1 MKFKIIGFQ
10 FLLLFLFSLNFSCAQ
25 QNNFTFSH
33 GGIIRL
39 DTTQKNIYLAFTG
52 HDFSDGKYIIHEI
65 LKKNEAKASFFFTG
79 DFYRNEANKEVI
91 LWLKDDDHYLGAHSD
106 KHLLYCD
113 WDDRNLSF
121 VSKDSFT
128 VDLANNYDELK
139 KIGIGKKEAFY
150 YMPPY
155 EWYNKEHSDWCK
167 EFGIQILN
175 FTPGTYSNADY
186 TVPSMGNRYLSS
198 DTIYNRII
206 RYEETGSNGLNGFI
220 LLLHIGTDEE
230 RTDKMYYRLEE
241 LIVELKK
248 KGYKFLSLKDVLL
261 EMRQ

>member
-1 MKFKIIGFQ
+1 MKLKLIGC
-10 FLLLFLFSLNFSCAQ
+10 LFVFVLNFSCAQ

-39 DTTQKNIYLAFTG
+39 DTTKKNIYLSFTG
-52 HDFSDGKYIIHEI
+52 HEFSDGKYIIQEV
-65 LKKNEAKASFFFTG
+65 LKKNCAEASFFFTG
-79 DFYRNEANKEVI
+79 DFYRIEGHKEII
-91 LWLKDDDHYLGAHSD
+91 LQLKEDGHYLGAHSD

-113 WDDRNLSF
+113 WGKRDSTL
-121 VSKDSFT
+121 VSKDSFM

-139 KIGIGKKEAFY
+139 KISISKKEAFY

-155 EWYNKEHSDWCK
+155 EWYNEEISDWCK
-167 EFGIQILN
+167 EFGVQILN

-186 TVPSMGNRYLSS
+186 TIPSMGKSYLSS

-206 RYEETGSNGLNGFI
+206 RHEENSGNGLNGFI
-220 LLLHIGTDEE
+220 LLLHIGTDGE
-230 RTDKMYYRLEE
+230 RTDKMYNRLDK

-248 KGYKFLSLKDVLL
+248 RGYKFLSLKDILP
-261 EMRQ
+261 E